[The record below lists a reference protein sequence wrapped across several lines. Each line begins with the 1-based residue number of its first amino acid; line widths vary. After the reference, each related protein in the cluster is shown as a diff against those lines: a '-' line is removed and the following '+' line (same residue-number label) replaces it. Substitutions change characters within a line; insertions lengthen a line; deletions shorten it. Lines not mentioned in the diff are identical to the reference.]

1 MKKITHLRVSSWTD
15 EEYQHTCLT
24 NCRSRTSRDLFTV
37 KMKVDPTV
45 LMEDGIHK
53 LYKVEVDVTTRDFVI
68 GIHGNDVSSS
78 ILFTF
83 KKRFVNR

>member
-1 MKKITHLRVSSWTD
+1 
-15 EEYQHTCLT
+15 
-24 NCRSRTSRDLFTV
+24 
-37 KMKVDPTV
+37 MKVDPIV

-83 KKRFVNR
+83 KKKFVNR